1 MNRVLKAAWVAIAIL
16 IALTATGCG
25 ESGSSST
32 ASATTAAKA
41 KGRKWIKLHWEWH
54 ASLACKKGMEQAD
67 EVMHRAA
74 GKPAPHPPSA
84 SPSWERFRVPVKALL
99 PTFRRTLDELEAI
112 KPDAEDAY
120 DYEHILERMRIE
132 LKEAEKNPT
141 APISSRPLKGSG
153 KTAYVYGIH
162 ACLY

>member
-1 MNRVLKAAWVAIAIL
+1 MKRGLQAAWVALAMIIAVAAI
-16 IALTATGCG
+16 GCG

-32 ASATTAAKA
+32 ASATTAATT
-41 KGRKWIKLHWEWH
+41 KGRKWRKLHWEWH

-67 EVMHRAA
+67 LVMHRAA
-74 GKPAPHPPSA
+74 GQPAPQPPSS
-84 SPSWERFRVPVKALL
+84 SPDWESFEVPVKALL
-99 PTFRRTLDELEAI
+99 PTFRQTLADLEAI
-112 KPDAEDAY
+112 QPDPQDAY
-120 DYEHILERMRIE
+120 DYEHILERMRLE
-132 LKEAEKNPT
+132 LTEAEKNPT